1 MWRTRADSDAFD
13 AVDLVGRG
21 LDGLGGLWTQREQP
35 RGAWD
40 MGMDHG
46 LSLVR

>member
-1 MWRTRADSDAFD
+1 MRRMRVDSDAFD

-21 LDGLGGLWTQREQP
+21 LDGLGGPWTWREQP

-46 LSLVR
+46 LSSVR

>member
-1 MWRTRADSDAFD
+1 MRRTCADSDVFN
-13 AVDLVGRG
+13 AVDLVGHG
-21 LDGLGGLWTQREQP
+21 LDGLGGLWTRWEQP

>member
-1 MWRTRADSDAFD
+1 MRQTRADLDAFD

-21 LDGLGGLWTQREQP
+21 LDGLGGPWMRWEQP

-46 LSLVR
+46 LSSVR